1 MKKLFVAAA
10 VALLA
15 TPLFASEMSFD
26 ARAGYARLGG
36 GNLDGGANGF
46 VVGPAFYYSLYSDE
60 GFVKDLSVG
69 LGVDFTMAKASDVW
83 ASDVWAYDLLVGPE
97 AKLEMPYSYFKLGFG
112 YNYLKAEETKDS
124 SLGMKF
130 ALGGMYEI
138 SEGIKAGLD
147 FTFAYKLTAGDFG
160 RVWAINVGPVF
171 SFAL

>member
-15 TPLFASEMSFD
+15 TPLFASEMKFD
-26 ARAGYARLGG
+26 AKVGYARME
-36 GNLDGGANGF
+36 GGANGF

-60 GFVKDLSVG
+60 GFVKDISLG
-69 LGVDFTMAKASDVW
+69 LGFDFTMAKLSGSW
-83 ASDVWAYDLLVGPE
+83 IYNLLIGPE
-97 AKLEMPYSYFKLGFG
+97 ARVEMPYSYFKLGFG